1 MISCPC
7 CSGLLL
13 PHIRSDA
20 KIHWFC
26 RHCWQ
31 DMPVFSLTTTAG
43 FTETIVERMS
53 RNFQQKEQ
61 SNQFDS
67 ICQDQTIDR
76 RVELQNVSA

>member
-1 MISCPC
+1 
-7 CSGLLL
+7 
-13 PHIRSDA
+13 
-20 KIHWFC
+20 
-26 RHCWQ
+26 
-31 DMPVFSLTTTAG
+31 MPVFSLTTTAG